1 MIQPSGIVGVL
12 GGVGRMPQKERERE
26 RVNVV
31 GHALNAQEK
40 MFMRCEMWVE
50 MNRNIKWHKLCVLK

>member
-1 MIQPSGIVGVL
+1 MIQPNGIMGVL
-12 GGVGRMPQKERERE
+12 GGVGRMAQKERERE

-50 MNRNIKWHKLCVLK
+50 MNRNIK